1 MRGSTSLVL
10 LCISLIIS
18 DVEHLFMCLLAICMP
33 SLEECLFRPPDHFL
47 IGSFGFLLLSYMSCL
62 YILEIEPLSVA
73 SFASIFS
80 QFIGCLFVLLMVS
93 FTMQKLIHLIRSRLF
108 LLLFLLPGRLT

>member
-1 MRGSTSLVL
+1 
-10 LCISLIIS
+10 
-18 DVEHLFMCLLAICMP
+18 MCLLAICMP

-47 IGSFGFLLLSYMSCL
+47 IESFGFLLLSYMSCL